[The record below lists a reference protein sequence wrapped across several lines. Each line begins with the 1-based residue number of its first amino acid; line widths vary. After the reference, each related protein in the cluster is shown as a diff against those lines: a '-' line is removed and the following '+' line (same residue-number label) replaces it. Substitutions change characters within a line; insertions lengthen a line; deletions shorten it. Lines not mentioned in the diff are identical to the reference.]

1 MRWGGPVW
9 GRVDRGR
16 ASGLWGDRR
25 VGYAIG
31 CVGHGVSLS
40 QLNGKTIAD
49 LVLERDTDL
58 TRVWFVGRRLIPW
71 PPEPLRFALSAGIRG
86 YLRGEDWVHERTL
99 RAGR

>member
-1 MRWGGPVW
+1 MSVPVDMAPAI
-9 GRVDRGR
+9 GF
-16 ASGLWGDRR
+16 LGDRR
-25 VGYAIG
+25 VVYSIG

-58 TRVWFVGRRLIPW
+58 TNVWFVGRRLIPW

-86 YLRGEDWVHERTL
+86 YLRGEDWVHERPL